1 MKFVR
6 GFGRFWYD
14 LIIGDD
20 WKIAVAVVVTLA
32 LGTGALLAFGVTALV
47 LTPLLGA
54 ALMVAFAIAVV
65 IDVRGR

>member
-1 MKFVR
+1 MGFIR

-20 WKIAVAVVVTLA
+20 WKIAVAVVTVLA
-32 LGTGALLAFGVTALV
+32 VGTVALLAFAVPAPV
-47 LTPLLGA
+47 LTPVLGVG
-54 ALMVAFAIAVV
+54 LMAAFAVALG